1 MEIIKNVRSVGNVGS
16 SRKLAVLVGIVR
28 NVRNVENAKS
38 EDGRIKEKGFTLIE
52 VVVAFGVFSIIV
64 TIASSIFLGVL
75 RDARFV
81 SAQAAAVDNAGLVV
95 EQIAREVR
103 TGLIRPTDIP
113 GSPNSK
119 TLSFLNYHGENTVYA
134 FDDVSHRITKNGYP
148 ITSANTSITG
158 SFYIT
163 QPALTT
169 PRVTVVAMVKDAKGS
184 PLSNIQTTVSARL
197 IYYKTP

>member
-1 MEIIKNVRSVGNVGS
+1 MIKNAG
-16 SRKLAVLVGIVR
+16 VGI
-28 NVRNVENAKS
+28 S
-38 EDGRIKEKGFTLIE
+38 GKEKGFTLIE
-52 VVVAFGVFSIIV
+52 VAVAFGVFSVIV
-64 TIASSIFLGVL
+64 TIAASVFLGVL

-113 GSPNSK
+113 GNPNSE
-119 TLSFLNYHGENTVYA
+119 TLSFLNYHNENTIYA
-134 FDDVSHRITKNGYP
+134 FDDAAGRITKNGYP
-148 ITSANTSITG
+148 ITSENTSITG
-158 SFYIT
+158 GFYIT

-169 PRVTVVAMVKDAKGS
+169 PRVTIVAMVKDNKGN

-197 IYYKTP
+197 IYYKN

>member
-1 MEIIKNVRSVGNVGS
+1 MIKNVEIVKDVRSVKGVKS
-16 SRKLAVLVGIVR
+16 VR
-28 NVRNVENAKS
+28 DVNRGA
-38 EDGRIKEKGFTLIE
+38 KEKGFTLIE

-103 TGLIRPTDIP
+103 TGLIRSSDIP
-113 GSPNSK
+113 GSPNTK
-119 TLSFLNYHGENTVYA
+119 TLSFLNYHGEDTVYT
-134 FDDVSHRITKNGYP
+134 FDDASHRITKNGYP

-169 PRVTVVAMVKDAKGS
+169 PRVTVVAMVKDAKGN

>member
-1 MEIIKNVRSVGNVGS
+1 MKKESKKNNYDRAAS
-16 SRKLAVLVGIVR
+16 SR
-28 NVRNVENAKS
+28 
-38 EDGRIKEKGFTLIE
+38 GFTLIE
-52 VVVAFGVFSIIV
+52 VIVAFGVFSVIV
-64 TIASSIFLGVL
+64 TIVASVFLGVL

-103 TGLIRPTDIP
+103 TGSDFAVPQ
-113 GSPNSK
+113 GQSSS
-119 TLSFLNYHGENTVYA
+119 LSFINYHGEATVYA
-134 FDDVSHRITKNGYP
+134 FDAATKRITKNGYP
-148 ITSANTSITG
+148 ITSDNSEITG

-169 PRVTVVAMVKDAKGS
+169 PRITIVAMVKDNKGNS
-184 PLSNIQTTVSARL
+184 LSNIQTTVSARL